1 MKLSKKLRADSLN
14 TVEIIDSKR
23 LNSVCP
29 IEKYATVLR
38 KFESANFANSVYE
51 IEVAPNLANASRQIL
66 KFARSGRRVR

>member
-38 KFESANFANSVYE
+38 KFESANSANTVYE
-51 IEVAPNLANASRQIL
+51 IESLTNLANASCQIL
-66 KFARSGRRVR
+66 NTMPSGARVR

>member
-38 KFESANFANSVYE
+38 KFESANSANTVYE
-51 IEVAPNLANASRQIL
+51 IESLTNLANASRQIL
-66 KFARSGRRVR
+66 KFSLGKMRVK